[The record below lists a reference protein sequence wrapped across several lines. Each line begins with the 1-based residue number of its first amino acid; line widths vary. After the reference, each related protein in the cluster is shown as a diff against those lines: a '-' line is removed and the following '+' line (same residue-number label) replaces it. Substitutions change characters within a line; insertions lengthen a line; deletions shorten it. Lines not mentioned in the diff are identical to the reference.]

1 MALYDKQELVKM
13 AEEAIKR
20 NNLFFVHDIVAWLP
34 CSNSTFYELF
44 PDGSDELDY
53 LKRLLNENKIRTKS
67 AIRSKLFKSDKAGE
81 LLALYRLICT
91 PDERR
96 MLNPTS
102 HGVLLLSKS
111 WQPYLDFTHYSR
123 QCLRSKRCSM

>member
-53 LKRLLNENKIRTKS
+53 LKR
-67 AIRSKLFKSDKAGE
+67 
-81 LLALYRLICT
+81 
-91 PDERR
+91 
-96 MLNPTS
+96 
-102 HGVLLLSKS
+102 
-111 WQPYLDFTHYSR
+111 
-123 QCLRSKRCSM
+123 

>member
-1 MALYDKQELVKM
+1 MNKNEKIMALYDKQELVEM

-20 NNLFFVHDIVAWLP
+20 NNLFFVNDIIAWLP
-34 CSNSTFYELF
+34 CSTSTFYELF
-44 PDGSDELDY
+44 PEGSEESEY
-53 LKRLLNENKIRTKS
+53 FKRLLNENKIRTKS

-96 MLNPTS
+96 MLNQQYIEMNTNDK
-102 HGVLLLSKS
+102 GLTVNFIDKSK
-111 WQPYLDFTHYSR
+111 DDD
-123 QCLRSKRCSM
+123 K

>member
-44 PDGSDELDY
+44 PDGSEIYRDY
-53 LKRLLNENKIRTKS
+53 LKRLLNENKLRTKS
-67 AIRSKLFKSDKAGE
+67 AIRSKFFKSDKAGE

-96 MLNPTS
+96 MLNQQYIEMNTNDK
-102 HGVLLLSKS
+102 GLTVNFIDKSK
-111 WQPYLDFTHYSR
+111 DDD
-123 QCLRSKRCSM
+123 K